1 VVDIK
6 RSATYVEIL
15 DVFGGLS
22 LIRSLVAN
30 ESIGLFAVFCFKNA
44 QRLNLS
50 KLAEHVS
57 KVLLGLV
64 TETFDIEIASLLGRF
79 VLESLVFEFLLA
91 FFFLEGR
98 MYI

>member
-1 VVDIK
+1 VVNIK

-22 LIRSLVAN
+22 LIWSLVAN
-30 ESIGLFAVFCFKNA
+30 ESIGLLSVLCFKNA
-44 QRLNLS
+44 QGLNLS

-57 KVLLGLV
+57 EVLLGLV
-64 TETFDIEIASLLGRF
+64 TETFDIKVASLLGRL
-79 VLESLVFEFLLA
+79 VLESLMFKFLLA
-91 FFFLEGR
+91 FFFLESG